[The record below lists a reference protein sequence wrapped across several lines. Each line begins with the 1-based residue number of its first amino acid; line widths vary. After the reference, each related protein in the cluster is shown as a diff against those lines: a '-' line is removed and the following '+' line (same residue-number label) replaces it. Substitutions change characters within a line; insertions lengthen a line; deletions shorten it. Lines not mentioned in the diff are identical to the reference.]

1 MVNLE
6 LSVIDALAIES
17 LLCMLDSHI
26 KLGPDFKALYARYL
40 AALSKAGVSS
50 VVGDLL
56 PSDFDMLGF
65 NSNN

>member
-26 KLGPDFKALYARYL
+26 KLGDEFQAMYARYF
-40 AALSKAGVSS
+40 AALSKAGISK
-50 VVGDLL
+50 VVGELT
-56 PSDFDMLGF
+56 PIDFDMLGF
-65 NSNN
+65 DVKD